1 MPETEIAPAKINL
14 AQDILYRR
22 TDNYH
27 EVEMVMASIDLS
39 DYLTFK
45 LVEEDVITVETSR
58 AFLPEDG
65 RNHAYQAAKLL
76 KEIGNIQ
83 TGVHIFI
90 EKHIPVSAGLG
101 GGSTDAAAVL
111 RALNRLWHLHLT
123 VEELLQLAAKIG
135 SDVAYSVIGGTAL
148 VKGRGEIIEPLPDV
162 PQCWVILAKP
172 AISVS
177 TRKIFS
183 RLQVE
188 NLHYQPNAPRV
199 ISALEKHDFNALMA
213 ATGNS
218 LEQVTFNY
226 YPMLPKL
233 KEKMIQF
240 GAEGVTMSGSGPT
253 VIGFTQIYR
262 RGQRICNSLRGFCDE
277 VYMVRI
283 LNEPF
288 INIQDTTHSD
298 CQSS

>member
-14 AQDILYRR
+14 AQDILYLR
-22 TDNYH
+22 DDKYH

-39 DYLTFK
+39 DYLTFE
-45 LVEEDVITVETSR
+45 LVEEDVITVETTR

-65 RNHAYQAAKLL
+65 RNHAYQAAKLI
-76 KEIGNIQ
+76 KQIGNVK

-111 RALNRLWHLHLT
+111 RALNRLWKLNLS
-123 VEELLQLAAKIG
+123 VAELLQLANQIG
-135 SDVAYSVIGGTAL
+135 SDVPYSLVGGTAL
-148 VKGRGEIIEPLPDV
+148 VTGRGEIIEPLPAV

-177 TRKIFS
+177 TRKMFS

-188 NLHYQPNAPRV
+188 QLKYEPNAPRV
-199 ISALEKHDFNALMA
+199 IQALENHDFTALMQ

-218 LEQVTFNY
+218 LEQVTFRY
-226 YPMLPKL
+226 YPLLNKL
-233 KEKMIQF
+233 KNKMIQF

-253 VIGFTQIYR
+253 VIGFTQIQS

-283 LNEPF
+283 INEPF
-288 INIQDTTHSD
+288 FDMNQ
-298 CQSS
+298 

>member
-14 AQDILYRR
+14 AQDILYLR
-22 TDNYH
+22 DDKYH

-39 DYLTFK
+39 DYLTFE
-45 LVEEDVITVETSR
+45 LVEEDVITVETTR

-65 RNHAYQAAKLL
+65 RNHAYQAAKLM
-76 KEIGNIQ
+76 KQIGNVK

-90 EKHIPVSAGLG
+90 EKFIPVSAGLG

-111 RALNRLWHLHLT
+111 RALNRLWKLNLS
-123 VEELLQLAAKIG
+123 VAELLQIANQIG
-135 SDVAYSVIGGTAL
+135 SDVPYSLVGGTAL
-148 VKGRGEIIEPLPDV
+148 VKGRGEIIEPLPAV

-177 TRKIFS
+177 TRKMFS

-188 NLHYQPNAPRV
+188 KLQYEPNAPRV
-199 ISALEKHDFNALMA
+199 IQALENHDFDALMQ

-218 LEQVTFNY
+218 LEQVTFKY
-226 YPMLPKL
+226 YPLLNKL
-233 KEKMIQF
+233 KNKMIQF

-253 VIGFTQIYR
+253 VIGFTQIQS

-283 LNEPF
+283 INEPF
-288 INIQDTTHSD
+288 LDMSN
-298 CQSS
+298 